1 MELND
6 LLLNSERLV
15 MEIGNDGNKRMRREV
30 FIFSKFPSLFFNKI
44 KLMNLISFQAAELE
58 QVTKLTLDR
67 RDARMGGARQ
77 QNGALRLLAGA
88 RNFNAENLMR
98 RVTTMELKV
107 ERHFVSGLLL
117 LKI

>member
-1 MELND
+1 MD
-6 LLLNSERLV
+6 
-15 MEIGNDGNKRMRREV
+15 
-30 FIFSKFPSLFFNKI
+30 FISTK
-44 KLMNLISFQAAELE
+44 AAELE
-58 QVTKLTLDR
+58 QVTMLTLDR

-107 ERHFVSGLLL
+107 TRRILFGLFNLEIYTSPIL
-117 LKI
+117 F